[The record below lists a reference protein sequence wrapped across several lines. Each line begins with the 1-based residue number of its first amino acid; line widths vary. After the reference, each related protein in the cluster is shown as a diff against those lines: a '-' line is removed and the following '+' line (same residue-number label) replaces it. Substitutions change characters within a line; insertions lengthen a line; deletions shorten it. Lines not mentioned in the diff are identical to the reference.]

1 MYNLQKILF
10 RNNKIMLG
18 RWNIKKDICK
28 LTIDYSNT
36 DHCGICNDYL
46 LNKLKNNLD
55 NKSYNNYNNYDIEY
69 EILNVNTYNKK

>member
-36 DHCGICNDYL
+36 DHCGICNYYL
-46 LNKLKNNLD
+46 INKLNNNSD
-55 NKSYNNYNNYDIEY
+55 NKSYNNYDIEY
-69 EILNVNTYNKK
+69 EILNINKPNNK

>member
-18 RWNIKKDICK
+18 RWSVKKNICK

-46 LNKLKNNLD
+46 LDKLNKKIKYHN
-55 NKSYNNYNNYDIEY
+55 YYHNYNNYDIEY
-69 EILNVNTYNKK
+69 KKYI

>member
-1 MYNLQKILF
+1 MYNLEKILF

-36 DHCGICNDYL
+36 DHCGICNYYL
-46 LNKLKNNLD
+46 INKLKKNLD
-55 NKSYNNYNNYDIEY
+55 NKSYNNYDIEY
-69 EILNVNTYNKK
+69 EILNVNKPNNK